1 MPGETT
7 ATMTPLGERI
17 AARIARLGP
26 ITVADYMA
34 EVLTHPEHGYYMRG
48 EPFGVRGDFVTAP
61 EISQIFGELAGLW
74 SAETWRRMGAP
85 ARVLLVEL
93 GPGRGTLMADALRAA
108 RVVPAFLEALELHL
122 VEVSPALRERQR
134 AALSGRAGATWH
146 DTLADVPDGPIILL
160 ANEFFDALPVR
171 QFEKRPQGWCE
182 RVVTLAPDNRSLA
195 FALAPPGSHGPVLLP
210 PELQDAP
217 VGAIAEASPGAITLA
232 SEIGRR
238 VAAKGGAALI
248 IDYGHAR
255 PRTGATLQA
264 VRGHGFHGVL
274 QDPGKADLTAHVDFS
289 ALARAAGQAGARAHG
304 PVPQGE
310 FLRALGIETRTA
322 MLRERAGPAQVADIA
337 AAMRRLTDPQDMGEL
352 FKAFALGHPDLGS
365 PAGFE

>member
-1 MPGETT
+1 MHGETT

-48 EPFGVRGDFVTAP
+48 EPFGARGDFVTAP
-61 EISQIFGELAGLW
+61 EISQMFGELAGLW
-74 SAETWRRMGAP
+74 CAETWQRMGAP

-108 RVVPAFLEALELHL
+108 RIVPAFLGALELHL

-134 AALSGRAGATWH
+134 AALPGRAGATWH
-146 DTLADVPDGPIILL
+146 DTLANVPDGPLILI

-182 RVVTLAPDNRSLA
+182 RVVTLATDNRSLA
-195 FALAPPGSHGPVLLP
+195 FALAPPGPHGPALLP
-210 PELQDAP
+210 PELQAAP
-217 VGAIAEASPGAITLA
+217 VGTIAEASPAANTLA

-238 VAAKGGAALI
+238 VAAEGGAALI

-255 PRTGATLQA
+255 PRAGATLQA
-264 VRGHGFHGVL
+264 VRRHGFHGVL
-274 QDPGKADLTAHVDFS
+274 RDPGSVDLTAHVDFT
-289 ALARAAGQAGARAHG
+289 ALARAASQTGARAHG
-304 PVPQGE
+304 PMSQGK
-310 FLRALGIETRTA
+310 FLGALGIEARTA
-322 MLRERAGPAQVADIA
+322 MLGKRATPAQAADIA

-352 FKAFALGHPDLGS
+352 FKAFALGDPNLGP